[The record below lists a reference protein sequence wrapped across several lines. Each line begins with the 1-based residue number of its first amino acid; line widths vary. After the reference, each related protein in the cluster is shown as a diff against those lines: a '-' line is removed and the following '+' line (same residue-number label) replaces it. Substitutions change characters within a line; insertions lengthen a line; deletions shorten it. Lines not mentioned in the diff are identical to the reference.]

1 MRALEE
7 VGVPQKLVDP
17 GIISM
22 WEVTGENAFQ
32 GMLSTATKTVTVT
45 MDLEIKPANNI

>member
-22 WEVTGENAFQ
+22 WEVTGESAFQ
-32 GMLSTATKTVTVT
+32 RMSSIATETVTVT